1 MQKTAERSLRVPLER
16 SKSSLLHVASSEG
29 VQALWSDTRLRNHV
43 PVSQTSNSNKKKT
56 AKSSTGKLDTE
67 CSDVRSNSTDQN
79 IKTGSQFGCQTCEKK
94 FQLKEAANQ
103 HMAATG
109 HGNPNIPCKTC
120 NKKFSTQSA
129 AIEHMAATGHGNPNF
144 SCKTCTKKF
153 STQSAAIEHMTATG
167 HGSPN
172 IPCKTCNK
180 KFSTQSAAIEHMAA
194 TGHGNPNF
202 SCKTCTKKFY
212 TQSAA
217 IEHMAAVRH

>member
-1 MQKTAERSLRVPLER
+1 MLKTAERSLRVPLER
-16 SKSSLLHVASSEG
+16 SKSSLLHVAPSEG

-43 PVSQTSNSNKKKT
+43 PVSQTSSSNKKKT
-56 AKSSTGKLDTE
+56 AKSSTGKLNTE
-67 CSDVRSNSTDQN
+67 WSDIRSNSTDQN
-79 IKTGSQFGCQTCEKK
+79 IKTGPQFGCQTCEKK

-109 HGNPNIPCKTC
+109 HGKLNIPCKTC
-120 NKKFSTQSA
+120 A
-129 AIEHMAATGHGNPNF
+129 
-144 SCKTCTKKF
+144 KKF

-172 IPCKTCNK
+172 IPCKTCTK